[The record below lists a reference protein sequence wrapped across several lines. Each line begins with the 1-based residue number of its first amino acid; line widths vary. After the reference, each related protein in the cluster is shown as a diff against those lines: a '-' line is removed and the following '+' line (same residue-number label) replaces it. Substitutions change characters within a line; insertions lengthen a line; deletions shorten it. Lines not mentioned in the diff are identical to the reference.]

1 MEFRNKIGDKMCIEK
16 ENKDFKNPI
25 EYKLEKKDGNA
36 RAGVI
41 KTPHGEIKT
50 PVFMPVGTQATVKAM
65 TREEL
70 EEINSQIILGNTYHL
85 YLRPGD
91 ELVNDFGG
99 LHKFMRWDKP
109 ILTDSGGFQVFSLG
123 DLRKIK
129 EEGVHFRSHLDGS
142 KHFLSPEKSISIQN
156 NLGSDIM
163 MVLDECPPGLSTREY
178 LIPSIERTTRWAKR
192 CIEAN
197 RNKDKQ
203 GLFAIVQGG
212 IYEDLRDKSFE
223 ELYEYDYGFAGY
235 ALGGLAVGEPREDMY
250 RILKYS
256 TPKLPE
262 NKPRY
267 LMGVGEPVDMLEAV
281 EHGIDMMDCV
291 QPTRIGRHGTVFTK
305 YGRLVIKNAIYSRDD
320 RPLDE
325 GCDCYTCKNYTRAYI
340 RHLFKAGEILGQRL
354 ATYHNLHFLL
364 KLMDNAREAIIDGR
378 FKEYKEEVLKNYAI
392 GKESEWI
399 KPKSI

>member
-1 MEFRNKIGDKMCIEK
+1 MNK
-16 ENKDFKNPI
+16 PI
-25 EYKLEKKDGNA
+25 KYTLEVKDGNA

-41 KTPHGEIKT
+41 QTPHGKIET

-65 TREEL
+65 TKEEL

-85 YLRPGD
+85 YLNPGD
-91 ELVNDFGG
+91 DLVDDFGG
-99 LHKFMRWDKP
+99 LHKFMRWDRP

-123 DLRKIK
+123 SLRRIK

-163 MVLDECPPGLSTREY
+163 MVLDECPPGMSSREY

-192 CIEAN
+192 CIDAN
-197 RNKDKQ
+197 KNKDRQ

-223 ELYEYDYGFAGY
+223 ELSRYDEDFAGY

-250 RILKYS
+250 RILEYI

-267 LMGVGEPVDMLEAV
+267 LMGVGEPLDMLEAV
-281 EHGIDMMDCV
+281 ESGIDMMDCV

-305 YGRLVIKNAIYSRDD
+305 YGRLVIKNKVYELDD

-325 GCDCYTCKNYTRAYI
+325 GCDCYACRNYTRGYI
-340 RHLFKAGEILGQRL
+340 RHLFKAKEILGQRL
-354 ATYHNLHFLL
+354 ATYHNLHFLI
-364 KLMDNAREAIIDGR
+364 KLMNDSREAIKEGR
-378 FKEYKEEVLKNYAI
+378 FKEFKDEFIKNYTQ

-399 KPKSI
+399 IPKRIPATRDNTR

>member
-1 MEFRNKIGDKMCIEK
+1 MNK
-16 ENKDFKNPI
+16 PI
-25 EYKLEKKDGNA
+25 KYTLEVKDGNA

-41 KTPHGEIKT
+41 ETPHGKIET

-65 TREEL
+65 TKEEL

-85 YLRPGD
+85 YLNPGD
-91 ELVNDFGG
+91 DLVDDFGG
-99 LHKFMRWDKP
+99 LHKFMRWDRP

-123 DLRKIK
+123 SLRRIK

-163 MVLDECPPGLSTREY
+163 MVLDECPPGMSSREY

-192 CIEAN
+192 CIDAN
-197 RNKDKQ
+197 KNKERQ

-223 ELYEYDYGFAGY
+223 ELSQYDEDFAGY

-250 RILKYS
+250 RILEYI

-267 LMGVGEPVDMLEAV
+267 LMGVGEPLDMLEAV
-281 EHGIDMMDCV
+281 ESGIDMMDCV

-305 YGRLVIKNAIYSRDD
+305 YGRLVIKNKAYELDD

-325 GCDCYTCKNYTRAYI
+325 GCDCYACKNYTRGYI
-340 RHLFKAGEILGQRL
+340 RHLFKAKEILGQRL
-354 ATYHNLHFLL
+354 ATYHNLHFLI
-364 KLMDNAREAIIDGR
+364 KLMNDSREAIKEGR
-378 FKEYKEEVLKNYAI
+378 FKEFKDEFIKNYTQ

-399 KPKSI
+399 IPKRIPATRDNTR

>member
-1 MEFRNKIGDKMCIEK
+1 MNK
-16 ENKDFKNPI
+16 PI
-25 EYKLEKKDGNA
+25 KYTLEVKDGNA

-41 KTPHGEIKT
+41 ETPHGKIET

-65 TREEL
+65 TKEEL

-85 YLRPGD
+85 YLNPGD
-91 ELVNDFGG
+91 DLVDDFGG
-99 LHKFMRWDKP
+99 LHKFMRWDRP

-123 DLRKIK
+123 SLRRIK

-163 MVLDECPPGLSTREY
+163 MVLDECPPGMSSREY

-192 CIEAN
+192 CIDAN
-197 RNKDKQ
+197 KNKDRQ

-223 ELYEYDYGFAGY
+223 ELSQYDEDFAGY

-250 RILKYS
+250 RILEYI

-267 LMGVGEPVDMLEAV
+267 LMGVGEPLDMLEAV
-281 EHGIDMMDCV
+281 ESGIDMMDCV

-305 YGRLVIKNAIYSRDD
+305 YGRLVIKNKVYELDD

-325 GCDCYTCKNYTRAYI
+325 GCDCYACKNYTRGYI
-340 RHLFKAGEILGQRL
+340 RHLFKAKEILGQRL
-354 ATYHNLHFLL
+354 ATYHNLHFLI
-364 KLMDNAREAIIDGR
+364 KLMNDSREAIKEGR
-378 FKEYKEEVLKNYAI
+378 FKEFKDEFIKNYTQ

-399 KPKSI
+399 IPKRIPATRNNTR

>member
-1 MEFRNKIGDKMCIEK
+1 MNK
-16 ENKDFKNPI
+16 PI
-25 EYKLEKKDGNA
+25 KYTLEVKDGNA

-41 KTPHGEIKT
+41 ETPHGKIET

-65 TREEL
+65 TKEEL

-85 YLRPGD
+85 YLNPGD
-91 ELVNDFGG
+91 DLVDDFGG
-99 LHKFMRWDKP
+99 LHKFMRWDRP

-123 DLRKIK
+123 SLRRIK

-163 MVLDECPPGLSTREY
+163 MVLDECPPGMSSREY

-192 CIEAN
+192 CIDAN
-197 RNKDKQ
+197 KNKDRQ

-223 ELYEYDYGFAGY
+223 ELSRYDEDFAGY

-250 RILKYS
+250 RILEYI
-256 TPKLPE
+256 TPKLPD

-267 LMGVGEPVDMLEAV
+267 LMGVGEPLDMLEAV
-281 EHGIDMMDCV
+281 ESGIDMMDCV

-305 YGRLVIKNAIYSRDD
+305 YGRLVIKNKVYELDD

-325 GCDCYTCKNYTRAYI
+325 GCDCYACRNYTRGYI
-340 RHLFKAGEILGQRL
+340 RHLFKAKEILGQRL
-354 ATYHNLHFLL
+354 ATYHNLHFLI
-364 KLMDNAREAIIDGR
+364 KLMNDSREAIKEGR
-378 FKEYKEEVLKNYAI
+378 FKEFKDEFIKNYTQ

-399 KPKSI
+399 IPKRIPATRDNTR

>member
-1 MEFRNKIGDKMCIEK
+1 MNK
-16 ENKDFKNPI
+16 PI
-25 EYKLEKKDGNA
+25 KYTLEVKDGNA

-41 KTPHGEIKT
+41 ETPHGKIET

-65 TREEL
+65 TKEEL

-85 YLRPGD
+85 YLNPGD
-91 ELVNDFGG
+91 DLVDDFGG

-123 DLRKIK
+123 SLRRIK

-163 MVLDECPPGLSTREY
+163 MVLDECPPGMSSREY

-192 CIEAN
+192 CIDAN
-197 RNKDKQ
+197 KNKDRQ

-223 ELYEYDYGFAGY
+223 ELSRYDEDFAGY

-250 RILKYS
+250 RILEYI

-267 LMGVGEPVDMLEAV
+267 LMGVGEPLDMLEAV
-281 EHGIDMMDCV
+281 ESGIDMMDCV

-305 YGRLVIKNAIYSRDD
+305 YGRLVIKNKVYELDD

-325 GCDCYTCKNYTRAYI
+325 GCDCYACKNYTRGYI
-340 RHLFKAGEILGQRL
+340 RHLFKAKEILGQRL
-354 ATYHNLHFLL
+354 ATYHNLHFLI
-364 KLMDNAREAIIDGR
+364 KLMNDSKEAIKEGR
-378 FKEYKEEVLKNYAI
+378 FKEFKDEFIKNYTQ

-399 KPKSI
+399 IPKRIPATRDNTR